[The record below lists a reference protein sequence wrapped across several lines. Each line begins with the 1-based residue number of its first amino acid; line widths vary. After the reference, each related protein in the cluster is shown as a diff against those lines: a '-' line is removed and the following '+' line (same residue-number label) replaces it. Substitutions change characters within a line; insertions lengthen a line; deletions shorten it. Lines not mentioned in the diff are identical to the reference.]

1 MMFNKSFNSISMLKT
16 LRGRSLFNLNAQT
29 VGTPAA
35 VAASSFATATK
46 TGYDEYWMPF
56 THNRGFKMKPKILDR
71 AEGMYYYLEDGTKI
85 LDGSSG
91 LWCVNAGHGNKKIV
105 EAIQKQAGK
114 LDYASSFNIGH
125 QLPFEFARKLLE
137 LLPGRDFGQVFF
149 TMCGSTAVDTSL
161 KIALAYHRA
170 RGNGTKIRFIGRE
183 RGYHGVGFGGIS
195 VGGISPNRKIYNGAL
210 LPQVD
215 HLPHTHSLKDMAFSK
230 GQPTWGAHLADEL
243 ERIVALHDA
252 STIAAVIVEPV
263 AGSTGVLVPPVGY
276 LEKLREICT
285 KHDILLIFDEVITGF
300 GRLGASMGT
309 EKFNVT
315 PDMITCA
322 KGMTNAAVPAGAVIC
337 HRKLYDGIMENADR
351 EGAGTTIELFHGYT
365 YGGHPLA
372 MAAGIATLEVYQE
385 ENLFQRAADLA
396 PYFEKGLHSLKG
408 LPNVIDARNLGM
420 MGAVELQPVPGE
432 LMKRSFDVFNRCF
445 DKGVMV
451 RVSGS
456 TCAYSPPLICEKS
469 HVDTMINTLHDA
481 IIASAKEI

>member
-1 MMFNKSFNSISMLKT
+1 MMINMNKMMSMKV
-16 LRGRSLFNLNAQT
+16 LNGAMNGAVNGAVKAMKQ
-29 VGTPAA
+29 PAA
-35 VAASSFATATK
+35 VAAFSTVTK

-56 THNRGFKMKPKILDR
+56 THNRGYKSKPKLLHR
-71 AEGMYYYLEDGTKI
+71 AEGMHYYLEDGTKI

-125 QLPFEFARKLLE
+125 QLPFDFARKLLE
-137 LLPGRDFGQVFF
+137 LVPNRGYGQVFF

-170 RGNGTKIRFIGRE
+170 RGNGTKTRFIGRE

-195 VGGISPNRKIYNGAL
+195 VGGISPNKKIYNGAL
-210 LPQVD
+210 LPNVD
-215 HLPHTHSLKDMAFSK
+215 HLPHTHSYKDMAFSK
-230 GQPTWGAHLADEL
+230 GQPEWGTHLADEL
-243 ERIVALHDA
+243 ERLVTLHDA

-276 LEKLREICT
+276 LEKLQQICN

-300 GRLGASMGT
+300 GRLGSSMAV

-337 HRKLYDGIMENADR
+337 HKKLYDGIMENAER

-372 MAAGIATLEVYQE
+372 MAAGIATLEVYE
-385 ENLFQRAADLA
+385 EEGLFQRAADMA

-408 LPNVIDARNLGM
+408 LPNVVDIRNIGM
-420 MGAVELQPVPGE
+420 MGAVELQPVAGE

-469 HVDTMINTLHDA
+469 HVDQMINTLHDS
-481 IIASAKEI
+481 IIASAKEM

>member
-1 MMFNKSFNSISMLKT
+1 MMSFNKTSMLLKQF
-16 LRGRSLFNLNAQT
+16 RGKASMINVLNAQQVASVTT
-29 VGTPAA
+29 V
-35 VAASSFATATK
+35 K

-56 THNRGFKMKPKILDR
+56 THNRSYKSRPKILHR
-71 AEGMYYYLEDGTKI
+71 AEGAYYYLEDGTKI

-105 EAIQKQAGK
+105 EAIQKQAAK

-125 QLPFEFARKLLE
+125 QLPFDFARKLLE
-137 LLPGRDFGQVFF
+137 MLPGRDMGQVFF
-149 TMCGSTAVDTSL
+149 TMCGSSAVDTAL
-161 KIALAYHRA
+161 KIAMAYHRA
-170 RGNGTKIRFIGRE
+170 KGNATKTRFIGRE

-195 VGGISPNRKIYNGAL
+195 VGGISPNKKVFNAAL
-210 LPQVD
+210 LPHVD

-230 GQPTWGAHLADEL
+230 GQPTWGAHLADDL
-243 ERIVALHDA
+243 ERIVTLHDA
-252 STIAAVIVEPV
+252 STIAAVIVEPI

-300 GRLGASMGT
+300 GRLGTPFGAQ
-309 EKFNVT
+309 KFDVN

-337 HRKLYDGIMENADR
+337 HKKIYGGIMEAADR
-351 EGAGTTIELFHGYT
+351 EGPSTTIELFHGYT

-372 MAAGIATLEVYQE
+372 MAAGIATLEVYE
-385 ENLFQRAADLA
+385 EEGLFEKAAKLA

-408 LPNVIDARNLGM
+408 LPNVIDIRNCGM
-420 MGAVELQPVPGE
+420 MGAVELNPVPGE
-432 LMKRSFDVFNRCF
+432 LMKRSMDVFNRCF

-456 TCAYSPPLICEKS
+456 TCAYSPPLICDER
-469 HVDTMINTLHDA
+469 HVDQMINTLHDS
-481 IIASAKEI
+481 IVASAKEI